1 MLSHEVSHITHTHT
15 NLKLVYFAYLHSIIP
30 YRIIFCGNSTLKK
43 NIFHMQK
50 KIIRITAGTKRKVS
64 YRDMIRKFNFLP
76 FASEHLLSIVT
87 CKHGKNSY
95 TYSVGRRH
103 RCDLQVPH
111 TNFNK
116 HQKQFH
122 HTGTKPN
129 QTIHRHWTVSIISL
143 LLCTSICPSKKIL
156 IYYETCMQEWWTF
169 CDLIIFWSDCK

>member
-1 MLSHEVSHITHTHT
+1 MEIQH
-15 NLKLVYFAYLHSIIP
+15 
-30 YRIIFCGNSTLKK
+30 KK
-43 NIFHMQK
+43 QLFHMQK
-50 KIIRITAGTKRKVS
+50 KIIRITAGTKRKVL

-76 FASEHLLSIVT
+76 FTSEYLLSIVT

-122 HTGTKPN
+122 HTVTKLFSN
-129 QTIHRHWTVSIISL
+129 TQTLNSVYDLTPTL
-143 LLCTSICPSKKIL
+143 YKYLPSKKIL
-156 IYYETCMQEWWTF
+156 IYYETCMQE
-169 CDLIIFWSDCK
+169 